1 MSELRSEAERGV
13 EDAAGRSVGARPEV
27 VDSLGMNY
35 LVSLPKRIVAVY
47 VPLFVF
53 VIVLLFPFYW
63 MAITALKPDAE
74 LLSREGNPFWVQNP
88 TLAHIKKLLFETAY
102 PDWLWNTIVV
112 SVVSTFL
119 SIFCSV
125 LAAYAIE
132 RLRFRGSRYVGMSI
146 FLAYLVPPSILF
158 IPLAAMVYK
167 LDLFDTRLALILTY
181 PTFLIPFCT
190 WLLMGYFKSIPIE
203 LEECALID
211 GASRLQILL
220 RIILPLAVPG
230 LISAGIFAFTLSW
243 NEFIYALTFISS
255 SEVKTVPVGVV
266 TELVE
271 GDVYHWGSLMAGAL
285 FGSLPVAI
293 LYSFFVEY
301 YVSGLTGAVKE

>member
-1 MSELRSEAERGV
+1 MRPEAELTTALAPPR
-13 EDAAGRSVGARPEV
+13 AA
-27 VDSLGMNY
+27 DSQGMSY
-35 LVSLPKRIVAVY
+35 LVSLPRRIVTLW
-47 VPLFVF
+47 VPLTVF
-53 VIVLLFPFYW
+53 LIVLLFPFYW
-63 MAITALKPDAE
+63 MVVTSVKPDDE
-74 LLSREGNPFWVQNP
+74 LLSREGNPFWVHAP
-88 TLAHIKKLLFETAY
+88 TLAHIKKLFFDTGY
-102 PDWLWNTIVV
+102 PEWLWNTMLV
-112 SVVSTFL
+112 SVVSTFV
-119 SIFCSV
+119 SIVCSV

-132 RLRFRGSRYVGMSI
+132 RLRFKGSRYVGMSI

-158 IPLAAMVYK
+158 IPLATMVYK
-167 LDLFDTRLALILTY
+167 LNLFDTRLALILTY

-190 WLLMGYFKSIPIE
+190 WLLMGYFKSIPFE

-211 GASRLQILL
+211 GANRWQILVK
-220 RIILPLAVPG
+220 IVLPLAVPG
-230 LISAGIFAFTLSW
+230 LFSAGIFAFTLSW
-243 NEFIYALTFISS
+243 NEFIYALSFISS

>member
-1 MSELRSEAERGV
+1 VSQAPTALSSERDSAGMS
-13 EDAAGRSVGARPEV
+13 
-27 VDSLGMNY
+27 Y
-35 LVSLPKRIVAVY
+35 LVSLPRRVVTVWIPLVAFLV
-47 VPLFVF
+47 
-53 VIVLLFPFYW
+53 VLLFPFYW
-63 MAITALKPDAE
+63 MVMTSFKPNEE
-74 LLSREGNPFWVQNP
+74 LLQRSGNPFWVHHP
-88 TLAHIKKLLFETAY
+88 TFAHIHKLLFETDY
-102 PDWLWNTIVV
+102 PQWLWNTVLV
-112 SVVSTFL
+112 TVVSTFL
-119 SIFCSV
+119 SLLCSV

-132 RLRFRGSRYVGMSI
+132 RLRFRGSRYVGMAI

-158 IPLAAMVYK
+158 IPLATIINK
-167 LDLFDTRLALILTY
+167 LGLFDTRLALILTY

-190 WLLMGYFKSIPIE
+190 WLLMGYFKSIPYE

-211 GASRLQILL
+211 GASRWQILL
-220 RIILPLAVPG
+220 RIVLPLAVPG

-255 SEVKTVPVGVV
+255 SEVKTVPIGVV

-285 FGSLPVAI
+285 FGSLPVAV

>member
-1 MSELRSEAERGV
+1 MSTQE
-13 EDAAGRSVGARPEV
+13 EDTQGMGYLDTSAKRWVMIYAP
-27 VDSLGMNY
+27 LG
-35 LVSLPKRIVAVY
+35 I
-47 VPLFVF
+47 FVF
-53 VIVLLFPFYW
+53 VLLFPFYW
-63 MAITALKPDAE
+63 MVITSFKPNKE
-74 LLSREGNPFWVQNP
+74 LLSRDGNPFWVIEP
-88 TLAHIKKLLFETAY
+88 TLDHFKKLLFDTAY
-102 PDWLWNTIVV
+102 PEWLWNTVLV
-112 SVVSTFL
+112 SVVATFVSL
-119 SIFCSV
+119 ACSV

-132 RLRFRGSRYVGMSI
+132 RLRFSGSKQTGLAI

-158 IPLAAMVYK
+158 IPLATIVFK
-167 LDLFDTRLALILTY
+167 LGLFDTRWALILTY

-190 WLLMGYFKSIPIE
+190 WLLMGYFRSIPFE

-211 GASRLQILL
+211 GATRFEILVK
-220 RIILPLAVPG
+220 IILPLSVPG

-285 FGSLPVAI
+285 LGSLPVAVM
-293 LYSFFVEY
+293 YSFFVEH
-301 YVSGLTGAVKE
+301 YVSGMTGAVKE

>member
-1 MSELRSEAERGV
+1 MSEAHSTVDNVVARSASATPEAI
-13 EDAAGRSVGARPEV
+13 
-27 VDSLGMNY
+27 DSLGMNY
-35 LVSLPKRIVAVY
+35 LVSLPRRIVAVY
-47 VPLFVF
+47 LPLFVF
-53 VIVLLFPFYW
+53 IVVLLFPFYW
-63 MAITALKPDAE
+63 MTITALKPDAE
-74 LLSREGNPFWVQNP
+74 LLSREGNPFWVVNP

-211 GASRLQILL
+211 GASRLQILV

-255 SEVKTVPVGVV
+255 SEAKTVPVGVV

>member
-1 MSELRSEAERGV
+1 MSEVNSSVGNI
-13 EDAAGRSVGARPEV
+13 AGRDAGARPEV
-27 VDSLGMNY
+27 IDSLGMNY
-35 LVSLPKRIVAVY
+35 LVSLPRRIVAIY
-47 VPLFVF
+47 LPLFVF
-53 VIVLLFPFYW
+53 VVVLLFPFYW
-63 MAITALKPDAE
+63 MTITALKPDAE
-74 LLSREGNPFWVQNP
+74 LLSREGNPFWVINP

-211 GASRLQILL
+211 GASRLQILI

>member
-1 MSELRSEAERGV
+1 MSTSLDDDSQGMSYLDTVRSRWV
-13 EDAAGRSVGARPEV
+13 T
-27 VDSLGMNY
+27 
-35 LVSLPKRIVAVY
+35 VY
-47 VPLFVF
+47 IPLAIFVF
-53 VIVLLFPFYW
+53 VLLFPFYW
-63 MAITALKPDAE
+63 MVITSVKPNNE
-74 LLSREGNPFWVQNP
+74 LLSRDGNPFWVIQP
-88 TLAHIKKLLFETAY
+88 TLEHFHKLLFKTAY
-102 PDWLWNTIVV
+102 PEWLWNTVFISVIATVV
-112 SVVSTFL
+112 SLV
-119 SIFCSV
+119 CAV

-132 RLRFRGSRYVGMSI
+132 RLRFKGSRQVGLGI

-158 IPLAAMVYK
+158 IPLSTIVFK
-167 LDLFDTRLALILTY
+167 LGLFDTRWALILTY

-190 WLLMGYFKSIPIE
+190 WLLMGYFRSIPFE

-211 GASRLQILL
+211 GATRFEILWK
-220 RIILPLAVPG
+220 IILPLSVPG

-285 FGSLPVAI
+285 FGSLPVAV
-293 LYSFFVEY
+293 LYSFFVDH
-301 YVSGLTGAVKE
+301 YVSGMTGAVKE